1 MIKNNSKSVQN
12 IGIFD
17 SGMGGLNVLSELKR
31 IIPNCNYTYFADTK
45 NIPYGT
51 KSNDEI
57 YIYAKNIIDF
67 FISKD
72 INKIVIA
79 CNTVSA
85 IAYQA
90 LEKEYKDK
98 VILYPVLQCGVE
110 YAIDVYS
117 KLDNIAVLAT
127 RATIN
132 SGQYEKML
140 KFINPNLKVIN
151 IDGTGLVEIVEEG
164 TYKEHTT
171 LMFIKNMLK
180 PINTHNIENLIL
192 GCTHYSYLLPIF
204 KQFHNINYHN
214 PIHYLTK
221 YVKDNLEPCD
231 NSNSGDI
238 QYFVSSNPDK
248 FIQCAKKFYDIKT
261 ADLILF

>member
-1 MIKNNSKSVQN
+1 MIKSNSKNMQT

-17 SGMGGLNVLSELKR
+17 SGLGGLNVLSELKR
-31 IIPNCNYTYFADTK
+31 IIPNYNYTYFADTK

-51 KSNDEI
+51 KSNDKI
-57 YIYAKNIIDF
+57 YTYAKNIINF
-67 FISKD
+67 FISKN

-85 IAYQA
+85 IAYQT
-90 LEKEYKDK
+90 LQKEYKDK
-98 VILYPVLQCGVE
+98 IILYPVLQHGVE
-110 YAIDVYS
+110 YAVDTYS
-117 KLDNIAVLAT
+117 KIDNIAILAT

-132 SGQYEKML
+132 SGQYEKLL
-140 KFINPNLKVIN
+140 KVINPNLKIIN
-151 IDGTGLVEIVEEG
+151 IDGTGLVEIIEEG
-164 TYKEHTT
+164 SYEDQAA

-180 PINTHNIENLIL
+180 PINTYNIKNLIL

-214 PIHYLTK
+214 PAYYLAK
-221 YVKDNLEPCD
+221 YIKDHLEPC
-231 NSNSGDI
+231 NVNNSGNV